1 MDLMTS
7 TIHHGPQLLRLSS
20 SLQFPPVLCTSSCLI
35 ILHRRYLHHEEE
47 AASRHSKLLDARVR
61 QEEDARKAV
70 AAMQASARDTK
81 GGNDKVLK
89 QARQKQ
95 EKMARIGLF
104 REDGRRFKLQS
115 LATLDDESVLLP
127 DKVEAKRGA
136 RDDHFEFPD
145 PNDGGA
151 LRTVAAPDSPLV
163 EFRDAAL
170 GYSGANPVISRLTQ
184 HICMG
189 SRIAVV
195 GSNGAGKTTLLRTII
210 GEMPVVAG
218 SVTRVA
224 GTRIAYVSQLC
235 DFPPDVMQSSPAA
248 HLQATFST
256 SEVEAR
262 SRLGRFGITGSTAM
276 LPMALLSGGQRA
288 RVLFTQV
295 TWNHPHLIVLDEPTN
310 HLDVGALRAL
320 AAALNDFKGAVVLVS
335 HNASF
340 CCSFCRDLW
349 IVKKGTVSC
358 KRGDDTPFSELFSDY
373 AASLSRS
380 GAAAVS
386 RAKTESILRSQ
397 ASLKTVPKQS
407 GGVTR
412 SSMF

>member
-20 SLQFPPVLCTSSCLI
+20 SLQFPPVLCASSCLI
-35 ILHRRYLHHEEE
+35 TFYCRYLHHEEE

-70 AAMQASARDTK
+70 ASMQASARDTK

-170 GYSGANPVISRLTQ
+170 GYSGANPVISHLTQ

-195 GSNGAGKTTLLRTII
+195 GSNNSPPHHNRGNARGRRIRHARRRHTHCICQPALR
-210 GEMPVVAG
+210 
-218 SVTRVA
+218 
-224 GTRIAYVSQLC
+224 
-235 DFPPDVMQSSPAA
+235 FPPGRNAIFPCSAPAG
-248 HLQATFST
+248 H
-256 SEVEAR
+256 
-262 SRLGRFGITGSTAM
+262 
-276 LPMALLSGGQRA
+276 
-288 RVLFTQV
+288 
-295 TWNHPHLIVLDEPTN
+295 VLD
-310 HLDVGALRAL
+310 
-320 AAALNDFKGAVVLVS
+320 
-335 HNASF
+335 
-340 CCSFCRDLW
+340 
-349 IVKKGTVSC
+349 I
-358 KRGDDTPFSELFSDY
+358 
-373 AASLSRS
+373 
-380 GAAAVS
+380 
-386 RAKTESILRSQ
+386 
-397 ASLKTVPKQS
+397 
-407 GGVTR
+407 
-412 SSMF
+412 

>member
-1 MDLMTS
+1 
-7 TIHHGPQLLRLSS
+7 
-20 SLQFPPVLCTSSCLI
+20 
-35 ILHRRYLHHEEE
+35 
-47 AASRHSKLLDARVR
+47 
-61 QEEDARKAV
+61 
-70 AAMQASARDTK
+70 
-81 GGNDKVLK
+81 
-89 QARQKQ
+89 
-95 EKMARIGLF
+95 
-104 REDGRRFKLQS
+104 
-115 LATLDDESVLLP
+115 
-127 DKVEAKRGA
+127 
-136 RDDHFEFPD
+136 
-145 PNDGGA
+145 
-151 LRTVAAPDSPLV
+151 
-163 EFRDAAL
+163 
-170 GYSGANPVISRLTQ
+170 
-184 HICMG
+184 
-189 SRIAVV
+189 
-195 GSNGAGKTTLLRTII
+195 
-210 GEMPVVAG
+210 
-218 SVTRVA
+218 
-224 GTRIAYVSQLC
+224 
-235 DFPPDVMQSSPAA
+235 
-248 HLQATFST
+248 
-256 SEVEAR
+256 
-262 SRLGRFGITGSTAM
+262 M

-397 ASLKTVPKQS
+397 ASIKTVPKQS
-407 GGVTR
+407 GGVAR